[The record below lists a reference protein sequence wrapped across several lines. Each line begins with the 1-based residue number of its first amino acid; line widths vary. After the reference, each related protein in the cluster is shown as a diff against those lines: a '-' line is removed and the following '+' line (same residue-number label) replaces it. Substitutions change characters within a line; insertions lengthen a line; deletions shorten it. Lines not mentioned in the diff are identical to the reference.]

1 MARYS
6 VVFVFY
12 CTQNVKIDLLKFNLL
27 PNEPIESFWDALWLE
42 LWTLLC
48 SIVESHADA
57 FTPSAASVPGV
68 WFVWGG
74 WQVPRICTCVE
85 MGDMWGRAALSS
97 GRVTCDTCGPF
108 LVSGPVWE

>member
-1 MARYS
+1 MPTGGS
-6 VVFVFY
+6 
-12 CTQNVKIDLLKFNLL
+12 KLNLL
-27 PNEPIESFWDALWLE
+27 PEEPIESLWDALWLGIQPF
-42 LWTLLC
+42 LC
-48 SIVESHADA
+48 FTIESRKVVQGHL
-57 FTPSAASVPGV
+57 TVVCGLSG
-68 WFVWGG
+68 GG